1 MFGVDRRAA
10 RYTFTAALVLLLLY
24 CVFVIRGTLFVF
36 TASLLFAYLLYPLVD
51 RLNQHMPS
59 RSRTPALALVYL
71 ILVGV
76 LVMLGITI
84 GSRAA
89 DEAAALSE
97 QAPALIERMRE
108 APPAPSAPGEL
119 QTLRD
124 TMLDAVHNYVYKH
137 SNEIVSIVPKISLEV
152 LKASRGLI
160 YVIIVPIISFF
171 ILKDGRTIRDDLLD
185 LIEAGPSKTLVEGV
199 LSDIHRLLLQ
209 FMRALFSLCAVTL
222 ITFAIVLSMLRVPY
236 AILLACIAFPLEFIP
251 MIGPLLAAVIIMAVS
266 VFSGYPHILTVVFF
280 LVVFR
285 MVQDYVVSP
294 RVMSRGIE
302 LHPLIVILG
311 VFAGEEM
318 AGIQGAFLSVP
329 VIALLRAILH
339 RLLVT
344 CKADTTVPSA

>member
-1 MFGVDRRAA
+1 MFGVDQRAA

-51 RLNQHMPS
+51 RLNRHMPS
-59 RSRTPALALVYL
+59 GSRTPALALVYL

-76 LVMLGITI
+76 LVTLGITI

-89 DEAAALSE
+89 DEAATLSQ
-97 QAPALIERMRE
+97 QAPALIEKMRE

-137 SNEIVSIVPKISLEV
+137 SNEIVSFVPRISLEV

-160 YVIIVPIISFF
+160 YVIIVPIVSFF
-171 ILKDGRTIRDDLLD
+171 ILKDGRAIRDDLLA
-185 LIEAGPSKTLVEGV
+185 LVEPGPTKTLMEGV
-199 LSDIHRLLLQ
+199 LSDIHILLLQ

-222 ITFAIVLSMLRVPY
+222 VTFAIVLSMLQVPY

-251 MIGPLLAAVIIMAVS
+251 MIGPLFAAVIIISVS
-266 VFSGYPHILTVVFF
+266 VFSGYTHILSVVLF
-280 LVVFR
+280 LMIFR
-285 MVQDYVVSP
+285 LIQDYVISP
-294 RVMSRGIE
+294 RLMSRGIE
-302 LHPLIVILG
+302 LHPLVVILG

-339 RLLVT
+339 RLLVART
-344 CKADTTVPSA
+344 PDTIAPLA